1 MLMDV
6 LQQIWNWITTN
17 ITMIKDLLWIV
28 FTFVA
33 TLVAFL
39 TYRRAR
45 FTLLQPL
52 RTEVIKRQ
60 TDLLVELLAFL
71 HDDGVK
77 FFLKA
82 DYMGIIACN
91 SYFIMKDYGF
101 VLKNDDF
108 GENIKANT
116 CGLIILKESG
126 QLSSVELPKLFE
138 QEKGAS
144 NEQEDLLA
152 KSAEKYRLA
161 KQGVVE
167 LEYLHL
173 TKQFVDCEQKLEY
186 FINNPFMP
194 SSIQKL
200 LKELYEEIQYN
211 LKVVMKSTLEEFVT
225 LLCNKSNDLSENKP
239 LSVQYQAI
247 YNNFQRKSKH
257 HDTNIEKMRE
267 ITRDYL
273 MVDKKWN

>member
-71 HDDGVK
+71 HDDGVR
-77 FFLKA
+77 FFLKV
-82 DYMGIIACN
+82 DYMGIVACN
-91 SYFIMKDYGF
+91 SYFMMKDYGF
-101 VLKNDDF
+101 VLKNDNF
-108 GENIKANT
+108 GENIEANT
-116 CGLIILKESG
+116 CGLIILKERG
-126 QLSSVELPKLFE
+126 QLSSVALPKLFE
-138 QEKGAS
+138 QEKDPS
-144 NEQEDLLA
+144 NEQEEILA
-152 KSAEKYRLA
+152 KSEEKYRLA

-173 TKQFVDCEQKLEY
+173 TKQFVDCDQKLEY

-200 LKELYEEIQYN
+200 LKELDEEIQYN
-211 LKVVMKSTLEEFVT
+211 LKVVMKSTLEEFIT

-247 YNNFQRKSKH
+247 YNNFQRKSKQ
-257 HDTNIEKMRE
+257 HDANIEKMRE
-267 ITRDYL
+267 ITRAYL